1 MDLVNFD
8 VYVNEDLTITIQT
21 DRKSAERAFTGQF
34 SIEKFY
40 IKYINFILNIYIFY
54 KNIYIYIEKYLYRN
68 LYRKKNSLYF
78 CFLDNA
84 YLQEITN
91 QELNKLNIKTANE
104 IKQSES
110 SENNVKQSQCENE
123 GMSMQRRF
131 LLLILHN
138 FKFIPYIL
146 SKIFLIYRKK
156 YIVMVTE

>member
-1 MDLVNFD
+1 MP
-8 VYVNEDLTITIQT
+8 I
-21 DRKSAERAFTGQF
+21 
-34 SIEKFY
+34 
-40 IKYINFILNIYIFY
+40 Y
-54 KNIYIYIEKYLYRN
+54 KNW
-68 LYRKKNSLYF
+68 
-78 CFLDNA
+78 
-84 YLQEITN
+84 QITN

-146 SKIFLIYRKK
+146 SKIFFIYRKK
-156 YIVMVTE
+156 YIVMVTEWYASSYYKEKKDDLKNGRLRQGQFWEIITKEINRINPNIKKLQFSAAIKCLV